1 MSLSSFKKAAV
12 SGLLLICLAGFT
24 GCDSAVNTQY
34 DHPGSSSPAS
44 HLKLTVG
51 VARVGSLAKTS
62 TISLK
67 RLVIVLISDAKDTL
81 VDTVTTATS
90 PALNTS
96 ATGDQNIFR
105 DYALTP
111 LRLWKVIALTQDMKD
126 SVIHADS
133 ASTPLLYAGDTSNVS
148 LNLGSRF
155 SMYDVKFLNIPDSIG
170 SATGT
175 AKQALH
181 INRIVLKVDGKIVVD
196 SSKTYFIPNSTV
208 DLKYDYVTV
217 NQVHTIELQA
227 YGIVNSITPASQL
240 FDGSTTFTATS
251 GLDASIPL
259 TLNWVGPTTGKASL
273 SVLIGKVGQIT
284 VNATATGV
292 LIP

>member
-1 MSLSSFKKAAV
+1 MNKILVLFDSKTGNVAAMARLVAEGAQTIPDTEVRLRSVDEASAADVEWCDGLAVGSPTNMGVLSWKMKRFWDE
-12 SGLLLICLAGFT
+12 T
-24 GCDSAVNTQY
+24 M
-34 DHPGSSSPAS
+34 AS
-44 HLKLTVG
+44 H
-51 VARVGSLAKTS
+51 
-62 TISLK
+62 
-67 RLVIVLISDAKDTL
+67 
-81 VDTVTTATS
+81 
-90 PALNTS
+90 
-96 ATGDQNIFR
+96 
-105 DYALTP
+105 
-111 LRLWKVIALTQDMKD
+111 WM
-126 SVIHADS
+126 
-133 ASTPLLYAGDTSNVS
+133 
-148 LNLGSRF
+148 
-155 SMYDVKFLNIPDSIG
+155 
-170 SATGT
+170 
-175 AKQALH
+175 
-181 INRIVLKVDGKIVVD
+181 KVDGKIVVD